1 MVKRKGKTKTKL
13 LNELEEKLL
22 ASELS
27 LYEEALQL
35 DKKRKASYIQ

>member
-1 MVKRKGKTKTKL
+1 MVKRKGKPRTKL

-22 ASELS
+22 ANELS

-35 DKKRKASYIQ
+35 DKKRKASYIH

>member
-1 MVKRKGKTKTKL
+1 MVKRKGKTKTKP

-22 ASELS
+22 ANELS

-35 DKKRKASYIQ
+35 DKKRKIAYIH

>member
-22 ASELS
+22 ANELS

-35 DKKRKASYIQ
+35 DKKRKSSYIH

>member
-22 ASELS
+22 ANELS